1 MLAFT
6 KSRASLLA
14 VAAGLAFASSS
25 VAAALATPSNAAPV
39 AKAAPAETWRS
50 AMAHC
55 KALKGGYVAS
65 YEKIITTVAKALPG
79 TTPAEVESAVGQ
91 QREFMGLTL
100 QLVDEVAKLAE
111 TRAKEAGDDA
121 ELEGPVLATLLDM
134 GQYCQNIGK
143 ELPLLVGGIE
153 KFAMD
158 KAAMAKLEGATLDE
172 KVQSAIKSVVS
183 KTPEKFPA
191 HTRVSNESN

>member
-1 MLAFT
+1 MLEFT
-6 KSRASLLA
+6 KTRASLLA
-14 VAAGLAFASSS
+14 VAAGLAFASATVGAA
-25 VAAALATPSNAAPV
+25 VAAPT
-39 AKAAPAETWRS
+39 ETWHS
-50 AMAHC
+50 AMSHC
-55 KALKGGYVAS
+55 KALKSGYVSS
-65 YEKIITTVAKALPG
+65 YEKIITTVAKGLPG
-79 TTPAEVESAVGQ
+79 TTPAEVETAVGQ

-153 KFAMD
+153 KFAAD

-172 KVQSAIKSVVS
+172 KVQSAIKAVVS

-191 HTRVSNESN
+191 HTRVSDESN